1 MSKIERRAAQILA
14 QAKKTA
20 ARASRSAGMSMH
32 SSSRHGDWVPPYID
46 LSDLELDVLL
56 DTERPYGHRRLPS
69 SSYVIDRA
77 RDGLARRHLL
87 VWKQVHPHH
96 TSLADDHYVLTPGGQ
111 RMLARYR
118 QVVRKVAGA
127 SPRA

>member
-1 MSKIERRAAQILA
+1 MRSS
-14 QAKKTA
+14 
-20 ARASRSAGMSMH
+20 RASR
-32 SSSRHGDWVPPYID
+32 HGNWVPPHID

-56 DTERPYGHRRLPS
+56 DTERPHGQRRLPP
-69 SSYVIDRA
+69 SYVIDRA

-118 QVVRKVAGA
+118 QAVRKVAGA